1 VIPTTTI
8 DQLTETWSSIS
19 ELGAGLTEEQWKLPT
34 DLPGWTVRDNLAHL
48 IGTERHLQGLPRTE
62 HRCEP
67 GDHVRNDIGRL
78 NEHEVDVRRSCTGA
92 EVLREFDELVA
103 LRLATFAAADDAYFA
118 QPIMTPVG
126 EGDVALFLSIRVLD
140 NWLHEQDMRRAVG
153 QPGHLGGSPAEHT
166 VDRLILTVPIVVGK
180 RAGTPDGGAMAI
192 DITGEVQRHVVA
204 EVQGGRAKVV
214 EQPSSPPLA
223 TITMDTETFVILA
236 GGRRSA
242 ADLADRIALSGDTAL
257 ATRAVEN
264 FNMMI

>member
-1 VIPTTTI
+1 MIPTTTI
-8 DQLTETWSSIS
+8 DQLTETWRSMS
-19 ELGAGLTEEQWKLPT
+19 ELGAGLTEEQWKMPT
-34 DLPGWTVRDNLAHL
+34 DLPGWTVQDNLSHL
-48 IGTERHLQGLPRTE
+48 IGTERTLQGLPRTE

-67 GDHVRNDIGRL
+67 GEHVRNELGKL

-118 QPIMTPVG
+118 QPTKTPVG
-126 EGDVALFLSIRVLD
+126 DGDVALFLTVRVLD

-153 QPGHLGGSPAEHT
+153 RPGHLGGSAAEHT

-180 RAGTPDGGAMAI
+180 RAGTPEGGAVAI
-192 DITGEVQRHVVA
+192 DITGDVQRHVVA

-214 EQPSSPPLA
+214 DESSAPPIA
-223 TITMDTETFVILA
+223 TITMDSEAFVILA
-236 GGRRSA
+236 GGRRNA
-242 ADLADRIALSGDTAL
+242 ADLADRIALAGDTEL
-257 ATRAVEN
+257 ATRVVEN